1 MDKPHRNAATGH
13 HRRCRHHL
21 GRRRRAR
28 VRARGPHHGLQRAGL
43 GIPADGGAGAPRAQG
58 AGAAHLAHLH
68 LLARTGHAVLR
79 VPARER
85 ATVCL
90 RAGTVSGA
98 HGRSDAGAYGRRR
111 HSTCAAQR
119 HAVNAFHER
128 RHHRVRRRGAAQQGV
143 LCWRAAVLACHGGG
157 GDGLWGTLS
166 DRPGGGVELQRHP
179 VDTAHRPGTLPGA
192 RSGGEMGSG
201 VVRDD
206 ICGLDGAVQVC
217 QRVAHGAPGA
227 SATTSSVLCGTCPP
241 TR

>member
-1 MDKPHRNAATGH
+1 MG
-13 HRRCRHHL
+13 
-21 GRRRRAR
+21 
-28 VRARGPHHGLQRAGL
+28 VS
-43 GIPADGGAGAPRAQG
+43 ADGGAGSPRAQG

-98 HGRSDAGAYGRRR
+98 HGRSDAGAYGRRP

-119 HAVNAFHER
+119 HAVNALHER
-128 RHHRVRRRGAAQQGV
+128 RHHRVRRRGAAQQGL

-157 GDGLWGTLS
+157 DDGLWGTLS

-227 SATTSSVLCGTCPP
+227 GATALRLERCALRARQLPLHPCCVAHA
-241 TR
+241 R